1 METRRSPGTRA
12 GLTADAVLGAGRALV
27 EREGVEALTMR
38 RLAETLG
45 VAPNTLYSYF
55 PDKAALLDALLDSLL
70 AEIDVPGLDRMDW
83 RDGLVAL
90 MTGSRQMLLARADL
104 LPQLFSRPM
113 RGPQATRLGEETL
126 ALLARGGIEGHAAV
140 DALRAL
146 LTFTFGSVALDAP
159 RRLEPDPE
167 TRQRASAAAFA
178 NDPASPRMAELSDP
192 LSRPPA
198 EGSFETGLR
207 WLIDGIERSNTS
219 GE

>member
-1 METRRSPGTRA
+1 LETRRSPGTRA
-12 GLTADAVLGAGRALV
+12 GLTADAVLAAARTLV
-27 EREGVEALTMR
+27 EPEGVEGLTMR
-38 RLAETLG
+38 RLAETLE

-70 AEIDVPGLDRMDW
+70 AEVDVPGLDRMDW

-90 MTGSRQMLLARADL
+90 MASSRATLLAHAGL

-126 ALLARGGIEGHAAV
+126 ALLARGGIEGRAAV

-159 RRLEPDPE
+159 RRLETDPE
-167 TRQRASAAAFA
+167 ARRRANAVAFA
-178 NDPASPRMAELSDP
+178 SDPASPRMAELSDP
-192 LSRPPA
+192 LSRLPA
-198 EGSFETGLR
+198 DGSFETGLR
-207 WLIDGIERSNTS
+207 WLIDGIERSNT
-219 GE
+219 GT